1 MGSTAP
7 STPKNHAET
16 RDRILDTARELFAE
30 QGFDA
35 VSLRQITSKAGVNI
49 AAVNYHFGSKDAL
62 ITDVLARML
71 TPINAERLRLLDILE
86 VDFPDG
92 APIEKVLHAMYEPVI
107 LHLADEGEE
116 AKIFLKLSGRCMGQ
130 LSSEKMTEK
139 MMTVFKELIVR
150 FMTAF
155 TKSLPRLDSDTLT
168 WRFHFSIGTKLFMLT
183 KDENLLAFSGGKL
196 SAMHDAE
203 QTLGQ
208 LVSFVAGGLKADIP
222 KVTKKT
228 KPKKSVMTTTILA
241 MALLLSSCAGR
252 SPANTKNFAK
262 LDTPKQWIASEN
274 VSSGPVADSNW
285 IASFGDKNLT
295 AFVEKA
301 LDQNKSLKA
310 AASRIDAA
318 AATARI
324 SGADVYP
331 QINGGFSGRRS
342 KQNFIGFPFGG
353 DPAEGGGGGEA
364 ISSSL
369 SNQFGLSLDLSWE
382 IDLWGK
388 IRAAQS
394 AAIARFEA
402 SEADRASAELSI
414 AAQAAKAWFAIAE
427 AREQVALAKQTVATF
442 TDTEEVIRGRFEGGL
457 DDNGRSLA
465 SQLLLAESDIAVAK
479 DSLASR
485 NELVGR
491 TSRQLEVLAGEYPAG
506 KAAKNATLPHITSM
520 PPAGLPADLLD
531 RRPDL
536 AAAERRLAAAD
547 MTLLEAKR
555 TALPQLSLTSSGGT
569 SSEDIADILS
579 RNFSVWSLAGNAVQP
594 ILRAGLIKNGIKL
607 RNAEL
612 ATAIAEFE
620 QTTLTAFADVEN
632 ALAAEKYLRDRES
645 TLSKA
650 ASISKRAYDQA
661 REEYGAG
668 TGDLLTML
676 TAQQRMF
683 SQQSQ
688 AISIRRLRLEN
699 RVDLHLALGGSF
711 KSQPAKNTITPEP
724 AKPGSHERTGSD
736 H

>member
-1 MGSTAP
+1 M
-7 STPKNHAET
+7 
-16 RDRILDTARELFAE
+16 
-30 QGFDA
+30 
-35 VSLRQITSKAGVNI
+35 
-49 AAVNYHFGSKDAL
+49 
-62 ITDVLARML
+62 
-71 TPINAERLRLLDILE
+71 
-86 VDFPDG
+86 
-92 APIEKVLHAMYEPVI
+92 
-107 LHLADEGEE
+107 
-116 AKIFLKLSGRCMGQ
+116 
-130 LSSEKMTEK
+130 
-139 MMTVFKELIVR
+139 
-150 FMTAF
+150 
-155 TKSLPRLDSDTLT
+155 
-168 WRFHFSIGTKLFMLT
+168 
-183 KDENLLAFSGGKL
+183 
-196 SAMHDAE
+196 
-203 QTLGQ
+203 
-208 LVSFVAGGLKADIP
+208 
-222 KVTKKT
+222 
-228 KPKKSVMTTTILA
+228 
-241 MALLLSSCAGR
+241 
-252 SPANTKNFAK
+252 
-262 LDTPKQWIASEN
+262 
-274 VSSGPVADSNW
+274 
-285 IASFGDKNLT
+285 
-295 AFVEKA
+295 
-301 LDQNKSLKA
+301 
-310 AASRIDAA
+310 
-318 AATARI
+318 
-324 SGADVYP
+324 
-331 QINGGFSGRRS
+331 
-342 KQNFIGFPFGG
+342 
-353 DPAEGGGGGEA
+353 
-364 ISSSL
+364 
-369 SNQFGLSLDLSWE
+369 SWE

-457 DDNGRSLA
+457 DDNGRSLT

-491 TSRQLEVLAGEYPAG
+491 TSRQLEVLAGQYPAG
-506 KAAKNATLPHITSM
+506 KAAKNATLPRITSM

-536 AAAERRLAAAD
+536 ASAERRLAAAD

-632 ALAAEKYLRDRES
+632 TLAAEKYLRDRES

-688 AISIRRLRLEN
+688 AISIRRMRLEN

-711 KSQPAKNTITPEP
+711 KSQPAKSAITPEL
-724 AKPGSHERTGSD
+724 AKPAPHERTGSVR
-736 H
+736 